1 MHATQ
6 SSLLMT
12 ALAAGLL
19 SACASNG
26 GADKPAA
33 VAESK
38 VQTAAPAA
46 EASPAPAPAPQTNS
60 RLVRPGQD
68 PAQAGKGVD
77 IRTRPPGFEPLE
89 KDLETRAEARWKLL
103 MEGKADEAYD
113 YLTAGVRSSL
123 DRKTYAA
130 DMHSRPIKWEAADA
144 MDAQCAG
151 PSCAVRVI
159 VTFKFA
165 MQSTGVK
172 EMKTQAAITERWI
185 KVADQWNHI
194 PDQYLEGFA
203 K

>member
-6 SSLLMT
+6 PPLLL
-12 ALAAGLL
+12 AGLAAALL

-26 GADKPAA
+26 GADRPVA
-33 VAESK
+33 VAEPK
-38 VQTAAPAA
+38 TGAAAPAA
-46 EASPAPAPAPQTNS
+46 AAPAAPAPQLNS
-60 RLVRPGQD
+60 PLVRPGQD
-68 PAQAGKGVD
+68 PAQAGEGVD

-89 KDLETRAEARWKLL
+89 KSLETRVEERWKLL
-103 MEGKADEAYD
+103 MAGKADVAYD
-113 YLTAGVRSSL
+113 FLTAGVRSAL

-144 MDAQCAG
+144 MDAQCDG

-172 EMKTQAAITERWI
+172 EMKTQSAITERWI
-185 KVADQWNHI
+185 KVGEQWNHI